1 MQINIVLY
9 IILALLL
16 SFSVAFFQYFYKVKN
31 KVKINYLLFS
41 LKVMS
46 LFLLILLLI
55 NPTIKKTE
63 IQEVKP
69 VLAIL
74 ADNSKSISFFKE
86 RINLKNFLDE
96 IKADKSIRE
105 KYDINEFAF
114 GAELGNLDSLS
125 FTDYETDVSKAITS
139 VNSLYRGNIA
149 PVIILTDGNQT
160 IGNDYEFIESKQKIY
175 PIVFGD
181 TIEYKDLKIGQLNV
195 NKYSYIKNKFPV
207 EVLLNYK
214 GKENVTSQFSITK
227 NGKTIFTKKVQFSSV
242 NNSKT
247 ITTNLTSTK
256 EGLHYYSA
264 SIRKIKGEK
273 NTKNNTKNF
282 SVEVLDEQTKIL
294 VLASVLHPDLGA
306 LKKSIE
312 SNKQRSVDVFLIDN
326 FKKQIT
332 DYQLTVLFQPNKKFN
347 KILISANEKKSNYF
361 LITGAN
367 TDWNFINKQQLGITK
382 NSINQIENY
391 GGFLNNSFLNFLQ
404 KDIGFNQFSP
414 LIDLYGEVI
423 ILKEYQT
430 LLFQNINGLETKQPL
445 LATFEENNQKSGV
458 LLGEG
463 IWKWRAASFLNSN
476 SFQEF
481 DQFIGNLIQYLASN
495 KRRSRLEINAEN
507 LYPANST
514 IKISALY
521 TDKNYQFDGRASLE
535 ITITNEKT
543 KKVTKIPFS
552 LFNNWY
558 QAEIENLVSGNYTYK
573 VSVIDQNIHK
583 YGKFKIADFQIE
595 EQFTNA
601 NYKKLLKL
609 ANKSGGKLYFKN
621 EIAELKKELL
631 ENKTFFTTQ
640 KLIVKEQNLIDWK
653 WILLIIAFLLSV
665 EWFVRKY
672 FGKL

>member
-1 MQINIVLY
+1 MQINIVLF

-86 RINLKNFLDE
+86 RINLKNFLDK

-175 PIVFGD
+175 PVVFGD

-326 FKKQIT
+326 FNNQIT
-332 DYQLTVLFQPNKKFN
+332 DYQLIVLFQPNNKFN

-573 VSVIDQNIHK
+573 VSVIDQNIYK

-621 EIAELKKELL
+621 EIAELKKILL
-631 ENKTFFTTQ
+631 EDKAFFTTQ
-640 KLIVKEQNLIDWK
+640 KLIVKEQKLIDWK